1 MNDDKHIYLLVTPTF
16 HIMWN
21 EKVYNKTIQF
31 YASDACAVQ
40 IDEVYYYDKNGTKKT
55 IKPGSTTY
63 PQISLN
69 FANGHT
75 EKKDQGIGNNQA
87 IEIGPLTVKY
97 IKFTISCGE
106 GENKKTEQ
114 VTIKQYPLEYIQAI
128 AGWYSTKSLDGWIDW
143 LEHQKAHKPSKTSS

>member
-1 MNDDKHIYLLVTPTF
+1 MV
-16 HIMWN
+16 
-21 EKVYNKTIQF
+21 E
-31 YASDACAVQ
+31 S
-40 IDEVYYYDKNGTKKT
+40 GT
-55 IKPGSTTY
+55 TTY

-75 EKKDQGIGNNQA
+75 EKKDQGIVNIQA
-87 IEIGPLTVKY
+87 KEFVPLTVKY

-143 LEHQKAHKPSKTSS
+143 QEHQKPTKPARHHLMKTSRQRFIPMVRYKKDFFGGGQRHIYLGIPRCW